1 MGSKRTI
8 SWNNY
13 RSEITET
20 KKNKNKKNQKNDLD
34 YLIDP
39 TSRTIDRLFV
49 LSFKNGDNDPTRDSF
64 DTYYMPLVE
73 IKDCNALIEINHFFI
88 NP

>member
-20 KKNKNKKNQKNDLD
+20 KKNKNKKKQKNDLD

-39 TSRTIDRLFV
+39 TSKTIDRLFV

-73 IKDCNALIEINHFFI
+73 IKDCNALIEINQFFI